1 GRRVLGEPGADR
13 RERRRE
19 GAAPDDRHGEPRV
32 RRRDPRALRASTR
45 HHAARRCRDP
55 VVPPPQRARRL
66 PAAGGLPRPPR
77 QGRVPGTIRRR
88 LPAQAGRRRELRP
101 LVRDAVRARAHRG
114 HRDPRSCPDR
124 RRAPA
129 GRCVRRRLD
138 PGGGPDAVRGAPRPA
153 VPTRERRLSR
163 PRVHPVRHRVV
174 PVPHAAT
181 GRTPRER
188 VVLRLQPREDLP
200 MSDRPNGR
208 RTAILGGGKMG
219 EALLSGLIRSGGRT
233 PDELI
238 VTCRRDERARELAG
252 KYGVTATLDNGEAT
266 RWADV
271 LVLMA
276 KPQDM
281 EILVEQIR
289 EHVSTSDLV
298 ISFAAGI
305 RTSCVEKHL
314 PDDVP
319 VVRVMSNVPVMV
331 DEAMSVIAA
340 GSHAGDEDLSV
351 AEELLGYVGKVLR
364 LKETHLD
371 AVTATSGSG
380 PAYFF
385 LLAEAMIEAC
395 ILLGL
400 SRDVAT
406 ELIVQTMLGSAKM
419 LRDTGRH
426 PVELREMVTS
436 PGGTT
441 IEAIRRLEEAGV
453 RAAFL
458 NAIDAAKRRS
468 EELARGDD
476 EEERS

>member
-1 GRRVLGEPGADR
+1 
-13 RERRRE
+13 
-19 GAAPDDRHGEPRV
+19 
-32 RRRDPRALRASTR
+32 
-45 HHAARRCRDP
+45 
-55 VVPPPQRARRL
+55 
-66 PAAGGLPRPPR
+66 
-77 QGRVPGTIRRR
+77 
-88 LPAQAGRRRELRP
+88 
-101 LVRDAVRARAHRG
+101 
-114 HRDPRSCPDR
+114 
-124 RRAPA
+124 
-129 GRCVRRRLD
+129 
-138 PGGGPDAVRGAPRPA
+138 
-153 VPTRERRLSR
+153 
-163 PRVHPVRHRVV
+163 
-174 PVPHAAT
+174 
-181 GRTPRER
+181 
-188 VVLRLQPREDLP
+188 
-200 MSDRPNGR
+200 MSDRTNAR

-238 VTCRRDERARELAG
+238 VTCRRDDRARELAG

-266 RWADV
+266 RWAAV

-281 EILVEQIR
+281 ETLLEQIR
-289 EHVSTSDLV
+289 EHVRTEDLV
-298 ISFAAGI
+298 ITFAAGI
-305 RTSCVEKHL
+305 RTSFVEKHL
-314 PDDVP
+314 PDDVA

-340 GSHAGDEDLSV
+340 GGHADEPDMAV

-476 EEERS
+476 EEERG